1 MCGFHDNLLQLHGCG
16 KRGKLCQT
24 TKLNGLVHLRHLS
37 RQTSSLV
44 SSCPSHIL
52 PPFLFSLESSLFP
65 LCPSQKSPKI
75 SIPCTCHSY
84 HCLHPPLLFFFLPL
98 FFLSSLPPPSLLFP
112 FPLPL
117 PFSLPLSSSPP
128 TPLLIPFSSLS
139 LPSSSLPPFSS
150 NLFDQSYKS
159 RSPQGLYILAQC
171 LLVSESL

>member
-44 SSCPSHIL
+44 SSCPSYIL

-84 HCLHPPLLFFFLPL
+84 HCLHPPLFFSFPCSSSPLSLYLPP
-98 FFLSSLPPPSLLFP
+98 LPPPSSLLSLHSLSLLPSHPPPHSFIFTLSPLLPSHPPPHSLLFTP
-112 FPLPL
+112 SPLL
-117 PFSLPLSSSPP
+117 LP
-128 TPLLIPFSSLS
+128 TPLLLQP
-139 LPSSSLPPFSS
+139 
-150 NLFDQSYKS
+150 
-159 RSPQGLYILAQC
+159 
-171 LLVSESL
+171 V